1 MIGIG
6 MKRFGMRMWVC
17 LLVAFAIGGAALA
30 QTPSPN
36 EKKTISITWLG
47 HAAFEIVSPGGTH
60 LLIDPFLTKN
70 PATPAENKDLTRYH
84 PSHILVTHSHGD
96 HLGDAVELAKLS
108 KAKLVSVMML
118 DTFVTK
124 GGLPREQIETVNVG
138 DQVTAGDVKIHVVP
152 AMHSS
157 EPSGRPVGYVLEFAD
172 GRTLYDEG
180 DTWIFGDMSL
190 IQEFYHPNIILM
202 GCGAV
207 ADGQYA
213 RTAWLAVNRYFKPQV
228 VIPMHYGALPGS
240 SSEADIRA
248 VVGDDARVK
257 FMKPGET
264 RKF

>member
-1 MIGIG
+1 
-6 MKRFGMRMWVC
+6 MWVC
-17 LLVAFAIGGAALA
+17 LLIAFAIGGAALA

-47 HAAFEIVSPGGTH
+47 HAAFEIVSPGGAH

-70 PATPAENKDLTRYH
+70 PATPAERKDLDRYH
-84 PSHILVTHSHGD
+84 PSYILVTHSHGD

-138 DQVTAGDVKIHVVP
+138 DQVTAGDVKIHVV
-152 AMHSS
+152 
-157 EPSGRPVGYVLEFAD
+157 LEISD

-207 ADGQYA
+207 GDGQYV

-228 VIPMHYGALPGS
+228 IIPMHYGAFPGC
-240 SSEADIRA
+240 RA
-248 VVGDDARVK
+248 KQIFA
-257 FMKPGET
+257 PW
-264 RKF
+264 